1 MRLWVSASS
10 VPLAACTLLFP
21 LDDQRAL
28 PERLGTEGGVVGP
41 DASRVDADNRPDAA
55 FSCGGRT
62 ALLCVD
68 FDDAGFTQTP
78 ETNGTGALSVE
89 TTNARSAPRSL
100 AFFLPGVAPNVTPVP
115 PSARGWVMVPVAG
128 DHPVVRIAFDV
139 RVETPAR
146 VTGDNDVN
154 LVTLRYGQRYFYV
167 FRSDVGLTV
176 GESVFPDAGRVN
188 VNHPSIP
195 RPLVL
200 DRWTH
205 LELAVNLQSK
215 TSSFSIDGDVVE
227 ANYRLQ
233 PDWTTGA
240 LVVTLGTEFT
250 PRAVGDLRV
259 RWDNFLLTE

>member
-1 MRLWVSASS
+1 MRLWLSASS

-21 LDDQRAL
+21 VDDPRAR
-28 PERLGTEGGVVGP
+28 PAGTDGGIEVQT
-41 DASRVDADNRPDAA
+41 DAAGLDADVRPDAA
-55 FSCGGRT
+55 FSCADRT

-68 FDDAGFTQTP
+68 FDDAGVTQTP
-78 ETNGTGALSVE
+78 ETNGTASLAVESTNALSP
-89 TTNARSAPRSL
+89 PRAL
-100 AFFLPGVAPNVTPVP
+100 ALFLPGVAPNVTPVP
-115 PSARGWVMVPVAG
+115 SSARGWIMVPVAG
-128 DHPVVRIAFDV
+128 DHPVVRLAFDV

-154 LVTLRYGQRYFYV
+154 LVTVRYGQRYLYV
-167 FRSDVGLTV
+167 FRSDVGVTV
-176 GESVFPDAGRVN
+176 GESVLGDAGRVN
-188 VNHPSIP
+188 VNHPSIA
-195 RPLVL
+195 RPLAVN
-200 DRWTH
+200 RWAH

-215 TSSFSIDGDVVE
+215 TSSFSVDGDVVE

-233 PDWTTGA
+233 PDWSLGP

>member
-1 MRLWVSASS
+1 
-10 VPLAACTLLFP
+10 
-21 LDDQRAL
+21 
-28 PERLGTEGGVVGP
+28 
-41 DASRVDADNRPDAA
+41 
-55 FSCGGRT
+55 
-62 ALLCVD
+62 
-68 FDDAGFTQTP
+68 
-78 ETNGTGALSVE
+78 
-89 TTNARSAPRSL
+89 
-100 AFFLPGVAPNVTPVP
+100 
-115 PSARGWVMVPVAG
+115 MVPVAG